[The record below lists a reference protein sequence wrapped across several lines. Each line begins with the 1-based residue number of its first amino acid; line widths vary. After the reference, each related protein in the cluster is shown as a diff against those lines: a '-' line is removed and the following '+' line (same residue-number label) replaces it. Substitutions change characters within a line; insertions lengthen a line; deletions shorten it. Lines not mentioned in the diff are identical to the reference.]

1 MPGTQSPTVTV
12 EPDYCVLSRRSD
24 SFGRRSRWMVFASLC
39 AVSFVMAIVFA
50 ILGAWLVMPYS
61 VLEMGVVFWAFR
73 WYERRAAD
81 WEQLTVIGDRVI
93 VERVQAG
100 VRTTRQFNRLWVQVE
115 YDPQR
120 AGATPSL
127 GLRYAGQTVSFGAD
141 LPAAERARLA
151 RELKRLLGRQAPVQG
166 VRPADR

>member
-1 MPGTQSPTVTV
+1 MPGTQSPTFAV
-12 EPDYCVLSRRSD
+12 EPEYSVLSRRGD

-50 ILGAWLVMPYS
+50 VLGAWLVIPYS
-61 VLEMGVVFWAFR
+61 VLEMGVVYWAFR

-81 WEQLTVIGDRVI
+81 WERLTVIGDRVI

-100 VRTTRQFNRLWVQVE
+100 VRTTQEFNRPWVRVE
-115 YDPQR
+115 YDPQGS
-120 AGATPSL
+120 GASPRL
-127 GLRYAGQTVSFGAD
+127 GLRYAGRTVSFGAD
-141 LPAAERARLA
+141 LPVAERARLA
-151 RELKRLLGRQAPVQG
+151 RELKRLLGRESSVQG